1 MFLLLM
7 ALVFGVN
14 AFSDSD
20 SSGGST
26 TRNVGETSNIDEPTR
41 VVNPIDVEEAA
52 PDVAFIEDDIPVQD
66 FSIKQSCDEIYEEY
80 MAAPPGSD
88 EEQWALEAAEEVCF
102 GQ

>member
-1 MFLLLM
+1 MRVVAGAFFLIM
-7 ALVFGVN
+7 AVIFGIN

-26 TRNVGETSNIDEPTR
+26 TRNVGETSNVGDRAPATTF
-41 VVNPIDVEEAA
+41 VEE
-52 PDVAFIEDDIPVQD
+52 DVPQQD
-66 FSIKQSCDEIYEEY
+66 FSIKQSCEEIRDEY

-88 EEQWALEAAEEVCF
+88 EERWALEAAEEVCF